1 MRFLSSR
8 ACRATRWPSLVRET
22 STSTHRWPAAT
33 TAASAGTVLGRG
45 RRPGASEGHAAEPT
59 VPWAHTMGSG
69 REQKA
74 GEGASPVATTEGLT

>member
-1 MRFLSSR
+1 MAVPGSR
-8 ACRATRWPSLVRET
+8 DVHLDAPV
-22 STSTHRWPAAT
+22 
-33 TAASAGTVLGRG
+33 AGGDDGGERGDGVGGRG